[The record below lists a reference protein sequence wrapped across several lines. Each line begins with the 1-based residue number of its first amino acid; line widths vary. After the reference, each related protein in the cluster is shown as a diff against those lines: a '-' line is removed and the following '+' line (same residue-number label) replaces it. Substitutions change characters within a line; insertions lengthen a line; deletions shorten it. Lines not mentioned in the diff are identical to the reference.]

1 MTKISCI
8 CFITLVFMSATLPS
22 YSGES
27 SPSDGNKPCAG
38 NCDPGYYLDTDCQCK
53 SCPANY
59 YCPSQ
64 DKKIACLVGE
74 TSPIGSDSKDD
85 CVFNCKELASN
96 NNEGKCKETGFC
108 GYYYSGPVFNDDYC
122 KDCNDI
128 TQKND
133 CTNYAGCY
141 WDQNKCTHC
150 PSGYY
155 CKSGSD
161 SKKVCSTGKTS
172 QLASYSDDDCYFD
185 CTLYNAYKNITG
197 LGVEYAQGMC
207 RAASGCYWNVDSCE
221 YCPEGYYCDNT
232 TTKGLEKQKCPFN
245 STSDP
250 KSTKK
255 SDCYLG
261 SSNKICDSNNVCYK
275 LGNNEK
281 IYYWQTNAEF
291 IQSGTKAQFPEKATC
306 YPHDPLPCS

>member
-1 MTKISCI
+1 
-8 CFITLVFMSATLPS
+8 MSATLPS

-27 SPSDGNKPCAG
+27 SPSDGNKPCAV

-150 PSGYY
+150 PNGYY

-185 CTLYNAYKNITG
+185 CTLYNAYKNFTG
-197 LGVEYAQGMC
+197 LGVEYAQEMC
-207 RAASGCYWNVDSCE
+207 RAAPGCYWNEDEYSCE

-232 TTKGLEKQKCPFN
+232 TTNGLKKQKCPLN

-261 SSNKICDSNNVCYK
+261 SSNRICDSNNVCYK
-275 LGNNEK
+275 LVNDEK

-291 IQSGTKAQFPEKATC
+291 IQSGTEAQFPEKATC

>member
-1 MTKISCI
+1 
-8 CFITLVFMSATLPS
+8 MSATLPS
-22 YSGES
+22 YSGVS
-27 SPSDGNKPCAG
+27 SPSDGNKPCTV
-38 NCDPGYYLDTDCQCK
+38 NCPPGYFLDTNCQCI
-53 SCPANY
+53 SCPDNY
-59 YCPSQ
+59 YCPGQ
-64 DKKIACLVGE
+64 GEKIACPDDQ

-85 CVFNCKELASN
+85 CVVDCTKYASN

-141 WDQNKCTHC
+141 WDKNIGKCTHC
-150 PSGYY
+150 PSRYY
-155 CKSGSD
+155 CESGSD
-161 SKKVCSTGKTS
+161 SKKACSEGQIS
-172 QLASYSDDDCYFD
+172 QRASYSEDDCYFD
-185 CTLYNAYKNITG
+185 CELYNEYKELENF
-197 LGVEYAQGMC
+197 GVVYAKDMC
-207 RAASGCYWNVDSCE
+207 KAAPGCYWNADKNRCE
-221 YCPEGYYCDNT
+221 DCPEGYYCDNT
-232 TTKGLEKQKCPFN
+232 TTKGLEKQKCPLN

-250 KSTKK
+250 KSTEKL
-255 SDCYLG
+255 DCYLG

-291 IQSGTKAQFPEKATC
+291 IQSGTKAPAHFPEKETC
-306 YPHDPLPCS
+306 YPQDPLPCS